1 MGLVS
6 KIFPNKEEMMKG
18 VMELAD
24 TIATKS
30 PVAIYGTKVNLQYSR
45 DHTVQDSL
53 NYAATWNM
61 AMLQTNDIPEAVQAF
76 MSKKNPKFSKL

>member
-1 MGLVS
+1 
-6 KIFPNKEEMMKG
+6 
-18 VMELAD
+18 MELAD

-53 NYAATWNM
+53 NYAVSN
-61 AMLQTNDIPEAVQAF
+61 
-76 MSKKNPKFSKL
+76 